1 MNFEG
6 LLEVSNTE
14 AFLAQQRHTLESH
27 NISSLFRAKP
37 LLSGSF
43 KSFNLHSTWVEIETP
58 EFRQV
63 EKKKMAYIPYCFL
76 VCSHE

>member
-37 LLSGSF
+37 LLTGS
-43 KSFNLHSTWVEIETP
+43 SNLSIFTVHGW
-58 EFRQV
+58 
-63 EKKKMAYIPYCFL
+63 K
-76 VCSHE
+76 